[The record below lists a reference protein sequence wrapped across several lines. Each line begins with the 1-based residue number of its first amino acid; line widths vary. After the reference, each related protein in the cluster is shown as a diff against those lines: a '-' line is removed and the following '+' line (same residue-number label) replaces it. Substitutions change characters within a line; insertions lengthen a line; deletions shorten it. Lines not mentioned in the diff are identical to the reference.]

1 VSPPGRPKGE
11 FRSAQHEGNPVTA
24 LLQVEGLSVAYG
36 KVPAL
41 RSVSLAVPAAA
52 IVCVIGANGAGKS
65 TLLNA
70 LMGLLP
76 AAGSIRLQGVEQVD
90 RPVAARVASGIT
102 LVPERRELFGA
113 LTVHDNL
120 VLGGYLLADRHAVKT
135 QLADI
140 YRRFPRLEERR
151 GQLAAT
157 LSGGERQMLA
167 MGRALMSRPQLLML
181 DEPSLGLAPRI
192 VAETLRIVVELQAA
206 GVSTLL
212 VEQNARAALQI
223 ASHGHVME
231 LGELRYSAPAHEL
244 LNDERVM
251 HSYLGSH
258 AQASAQ
264 PGRARSD

>member
-1 VSPPGRPKGE
+1 MS
-11 FRSAQHEGNPVTA
+11 A
-24 LLQVEGLSVAYG
+24 LLQVENLSVAYG
-36 KVPAL
+36 KVPAV
-41 RSVSLAVPAAA
+41 RSVSLAVPAGA

-76 AAGSIRLQGVEQVD
+76 AAGSIRFDGVEQVD

-120 VLGGYLLADRHAVKT
+120 LLGGCLLRHRDERQA

-140 YRRFPRLEERR
+140 YRRFPRLDERR
-151 GQLAAT
+151 AQRAST

-167 MGRALMSRPQLLML
+167 MGRALMSRPRLLML

-192 VAETLRIVVELQAA
+192 VAETLRIVVELKAS

-212 VEQNARAALQI
+212 VEQNARAALEI

-231 LGELRYSAPAHEL
+231 LGEVRYSAPAHEL

-258 AQASAQ
+258 AAGGAGL
-264 PGRARSD
+264 GRATAE

>member
-1 VSPPGRPKGE
+1 
-11 FRSAQHEGNPVTA
+11 
-24 LLQVEGLSVAYG
+24 
-36 KVPAL
+36 
-41 RSVSLAVPAAA
+41 
-52 IVCVIGANGAGKS
+52 
-65 TLLNA
+65 
-70 LMGLLP
+70 
-76 AAGSIRLQGVEQVD
+76 
-90 RPVAARVASGIT
+90 
-102 LVPERRELFGA
+102 
-113 LTVHDNL
+113 VHDTL

>member
-1 VSPPGRPKGE
+1 VS
-11 FRSAQHEGNPVTA
+11 A
-24 LLQVEGLSVAYG
+24 LLQVENLSVAYG
-36 KVPAL
+36 KVPAV
-41 RSVSLAVPAAA
+41 RSVSLAVPAGA

-76 AAGSIRLQGVEQVD
+76 AAGSIRFDGVEQVD

-120 VLGGYLLADRHAVKT
+120 LLGGCLLRHRDERQA

-140 YRRFPRLEERR
+140 YRRFPRLDERR
-151 GQLAAT
+151 AQRAST

-167 MGRALMSRPQLLML
+167 MGRALMSRPRLLML

-192 VAETLRIVVELQAA
+192 VAETLRIVVELKAS

-212 VEQNARAALQI
+212 VEQNARAALEI

-231 LGELRYSAPAHEL
+231 LGEVRYSAPAHEL

-258 AQASAQ
+258 AAGGAGL
-264 PGRARSD
+264 GRATAE